1 MIILGNQ
8 IICDAAV
15 QKIDIK
21 IENNLSQACFS
32 NQGVSYPRPFKM
44 LCAQWVAKD
53 PVSSCRQRRL
63 WSDWADAWAD
73 PSLH

>member
-1 MIILGNQ
+1 MVNVPKSLHFIQFNCLQMIIFCNQ

-32 NQGVSYPRPFKM
+32 NQGGSYPRPFKM
-44 LCAQWVAKD
+44 
-53 PVSSCRQRRL
+53 
-63 WSDWADAWAD
+63 
-73 PSLH
+73 HGFFF